1 MTELIHRGGS
11 LDSTCP
17 SPEAQKLASPEGSLP
32 GELCLSVFCPRPGS
46 QQEET
51 LGPSKHG
58 PGPGLPGLG
67 LHYPLGALPAPEGTG
82 ALLDTPAPHSS
93 QGKEDSP
100 GKQALCPSNNLDNAP
115 QPPLLGCPPS
125 LTHSPISS
133 FLRPG
138 STSQMNSLLWFSP
151 AAQVKFLI
159 YSGQLTSS
167 DCYDYW
173 EEIIIFCSVP
183 EAGP

>member
-32 GELCLSVFCPRPGS
+32 GELCLSIFCPRPRS

-51 LGPSKHG
+51 LGPSKRG
-58 PGPGLPGLG
+58 PGPS
-67 LHYPLGALPAPEGTG
+67 LHYPLGAPPTPEGTG
-82 ALLDTPAPHSS
+82 ALLDTPTPRTSGGRRILRGSKPSA
-93 QGKEDSP
+93 
-100 GKQALCPSNNLDNAP
+100 QAKTLIVP
-115 QPPLLGCPPS
+115 PPLLGCPPS

-133 FLRPG
+133 FLLPG
-138 STSQMNSLLWFSP
+138 PTSQMNSLLWFTP

-159 YSGQLTSS
+159 YSVQLTSS
-167 DCYDYW
+167 DCYYYW
-173 EEIIIFCSVP
+173 EEIIIFCIVP